1 MKKIKVS
8 RADLFGMY
16 ARPGDE
22 RATWEMDMEP
32 YIKILVDAV
41 DKMAFQRR
49 VRYLKAT
56 QGEGAKAQ
64 AQA

>member
-1 MKKIKVS
+1 
-8 RADLFGMY
+8 MY

-22 RATWEMDMEP
+22 RATWDMDMEP
-32 YIKILVDAV
+32 YLKILVDAV

-56 QGEGAKAQ
+56 QGEDAKAQ
-64 AQA
+64 VQA

>member
-1 MKKIKVS
+1 MKKIKIR

-16 ARPGDE
+16 ARPADE
-22 RATWEMDMEP
+22 RATWDIDMEP
-32 YIKILVDAV
+32 YLKILVDAV

-56 QGEGAKAQ
+56 QGEDAKAQ
-64 AQA
+64 VRT